1 MLNELKD
8 KIQQEA
14 LVKWLENEKKGVVI
28 LPTGVGKTILALHA
42 LYTMDK
48 NDLTHVFLAE
58 TTERKKDLLN
68 DIKLYNKLFNVDV
81 TNDYNL
87 KFYCYQTA
95 YRWKDKEFG
104 LVIGDE
110 CHDSLSPKYSQFY
123 FNNKYQAFIGLSA
136 TIDRKTKYEENG
148 QIFTK
153 GDILDK
159 IAPVVF
165 KYSINEA
172 QKDNVSRKLNIY
184 VINHQLEEVE
194 KTVKAGNLKKSFLQT
209 EKASYDY
216 WDKEH
221 KRSWFIEDQ
230 ELKALKIRITSHKRS
245 NLLFNLPS
253 KVNIIKQLINTIN
266 GKTIIFGNSLD
277 ALLKITSNVV
287 SSRNTD
293 DKNNYIRDQFDKN
306 LIQTIGSFKKLRQGA
321 NLKDLDNCILHS
333 YYSSE
338 VHAIQQWG
346 RLRQNGDKIGNVFI
360 ILTIGT
366 QEEVWF
372 QKMMENMNDFT
383 IINCNDINDC
393 LNKYKENEKIINNIN

>member
-95 YRWKDKEFG
+95 YKWKDKEFG

-184 VINHQLEEVE
+184 VINHQLEDVE

-277 ALLKITSNVV
+277 ALLKITPNVV

-346 RLRQNGDKIGNVFI
+346 RLRQNGDKVGNVFI
-360 ILTIGT
+360 ILTTGT

-383 IINCNDINDC
+383 IINCSDINDC
-393 LNKYKENEKIINNIN
+393 IKKYKENEKN

>member
-8 KIQQEA
+8 KIQKEA
-14 LVKWLENEKKGVVI
+14 LNKWLENEKKGVVI

-42 LYTMDK
+42 LYSMVKSDT
-48 NDLTHVFLAE
+48 THLFLAE

-104 LVIGDE
+104 LVIADE
-110 CHDSLSPKYSQFY
+110 CHDSLSPKYSEFY

-136 TIDRKTKYEENG
+136 TIDKKTKYEENG
-148 QIFTK
+148 NVYTK
-153 GDILDK
+153 GDILNK
-159 IAPVVF
+159 IAPIVF
-165 KYSINEA
+165 KYSINDA

-184 VINHQLEEVE
+184 IINHQLNEID
-194 KTVKAGNLKKSFLQT
+194 KTVKAGSLKKSFLQT

-221 KRSWFIEDQ
+221 KRSWFLEDQ
-230 ELKALKIRITSHKRS
+230 ELKSLKIRITSHKRS

-253 KVNIIKQLINTIN
+253 KIDVVKQLINTIN

-277 ALLKITSNVV
+277 ALLKITPNVV
-287 SSRNTD
+287 SSKNDEKKNDFIRYNFD
-293 DKNNYIRDQFDKN
+293 NDKINVIA
-306 LIQTIGSFKKLRQGA
+306 SFKKLKQGA
-321 NLKDLDNCILHS
+321 NLDKVDNCIIHS
-333 YYSSE
+333 YYGVE
-338 VHAIQQWG
+338 KDIIQRVG
-346 RLRQNGDKIGNVFI
+346 RLRQNGDKVGNVFI
-360 ILTIGT
+360 ILTTGT

-372 QKMMENMNDFT
+372 SKMMENMNDFT
-383 IINCNDINDC
+383 IINCDNIEDC
-393 LNKYKENEKIINNIN
+393 INKYKENE

>member
-1 MLNELKD
+1 MDKRNLIHEEAVGSWIDANKCGTLN
-8 KIQQEA
+8 IS
-14 LVKWLENEKKGVVI
+14 
-28 LPTGVGKTILALHA
+28 TGIGKTFCFLHC
-42 LYTMDK
+42 LHKMPK
-48 NDLTHVFLAE
+48 NKDVHLFLAE
-58 TTERKKDLLN
+58 VTDRKKDLWD
-68 DIKLYNKLFNVDV
+68 DIIKYDSIFN
-81 TNDYNL
+81 TKTLIDYNL
-87 KFYCYQTA
+87 KFKTYQSA
-95 YRWKDKEFG
+95 YKLEGYEFG
-104 LVIGDE
+104 LIGADE
-110 CHDSLSPKYSQFY
+110 IHNSLTPEYSKFY

-159 IAPVVF
+159 IASVVF

-184 VINHQLEEVE
+184 IINHQLEEVE
-194 KTVKAGNLKKSFLQT
+194 KTVKAGSLKKSFLQT

-277 ALLKITSNVV
+277 ALLKITPNVV
-287 SSRNTD
+287 SSRNSD

-321 NLKDLDNCILHS
+321 NLTELDNCILHS

-346 RLRQNGDKIGNVFI
+346 RLRQNGDKVGNVFI
-360 ILTIGT
+360 ILTKNT
-366 QEEVWF
+366 QEKIWAD
-372 QKMMENMNDFT
+372 KMLKNMTDFN
-383 IINCNDINDC
+383 IIYCNSLQECIE
-393 LNKYKENEKIINNIN
+393 KYKQNN

>member
-1 MLNELKD
+1 MLNELKN

-48 NDLTHVFLAE
+48 NDITHVFLAE

-184 VINHQLEEVE
+184 VINHQLEEVG
-194 KTVKAGNLKKSFLQT
+194 KTVKAGSLKKSFLQT

-277 ALLKITSNVV
+277 ALLKITPNVV
-287 SSRNTD
+287 SSRNTE

-306 LIQTIGSFKKLRQGA
+306 LIETIGSFKKLRQGA

-346 RLRQNGDKIGNVFI
+346 RLRQNGDKVGNVFI
-360 ILTIGT
+360 LLTKDT
-366 QEEVWF
+366 QEETWF
-372 QKMMENMNDFT
+372 QRMMENMNDFT
-383 IINCNDINDC
+383 IINCSDINDC
-393 LNKYKENEKIINNIN
+393 IKKYKENETN

>member
-1 MLNELKD
+1 
-8 KIQQEA
+8 
-14 LVKWLENEKKGVVI
+14 
-28 LPTGVGKTILALHA
+28 
-42 LYTMDK
+42 MDK

-68 DIKLYNKLFNVDV
+68 DIKLYDKLFNVDV

-95 YRWKDKEFG
+95 YKWKDKEFG

-184 VINHQLEEVE
+184 VINHQLEDVE
-194 KTVKAGNLKKSFLQT
+194 KTVKAGSLKKSFLQT

-277 ALLKITSNVV
+277 ALLKITPNVV
-287 SSRNTD
+287 SSRNTE

-346 RLRQNGDKIGNVFI
+346 RLRQNGDKVGNVFI
-360 ILTIGT
+360 ILTTGT
-366 QEEVWF
+366 QETTWF

-383 IINCNDINDC
+383 IINCSDINDC
-393 LNKYKENEKIINNIN
+393 IKKYKENETN

>member
-58 TTERKKDLLN
+58 TTERKKDLLS

-95 YRWKDKEFG
+95 YKWKDKEFG

-184 VINHQLEEVE
+184 VINHQLEDVE

-277 ALLKITSNVV
+277 ALLKITPNVV

-346 RLRQNGDKIGNVFI
+346 RLRQNGDKVGNVFI
-360 ILTIGT
+360 ILTTGT
-366 QEEVWF
+366 QEEIWF

-383 IINCNDINDC
+383 IINCSDINDC
-393 LNKYKENEKIINNIN
+393 IKKYKENEKN

>member
-1 MLNELKD
+1 MLNELKN

-58 TTERKKDLLN
+58 TTERKKDLLD

-95 YRWKDKEFG
+95 YKWKDKEFG

-184 VINHQLEEVE
+184 IINHQLEEVE

-287 SSRNTD
+287 SSRNTE

-321 NLKDLDNCILHS
+321 NLTELDNCILHS

-346 RLRQNGDKIGNVFI
+346 RLRQNGDKVGNVFI
-360 ILTIGT
+360 LLTKDT
-366 QEEVWF
+366 QETTWF

-393 LNKYKENEKIINNIN
+393 IKKYKENE

>member
-14 LVKWLENEKKGVVI
+14 LVKWLENDKKGTAE
-28 LPTGVGKTILALHA
+28 LATGVGKTILALHA

-48 NDLTHVFLAE
+48 NNLTHVFLAE
-58 TTERKKDLLN
+58 TTERKKDLLK
-68 DIKLYNKLFNVDV
+68 DIKKYNQIFNRDV

-87 KFYCYQTA
+87 KFYCYQTV
-95 YRWKDKEFG
+95 YKWKDKKLG
-104 LVIGDE
+104 LVIADE
-110 CHDSLSPKYSQFY
+110 IHDSLSPKYSEFY
-123 FNNKYQAFIGLSA
+123 FNNNYEALLGLSA
-136 TIDRKTKYEENG
+136 TVDRKTKYEENG

-153 GDILDK
+153 GELLDK
-159 IAPVVF
+159 IAPVIF
-165 KYSINEA
+165 KYTINDSQLA
-172 QKDNVSRKLNIY
+172 GVSRKLNIY

-194 KTVKAGNLKKSFLQT
+194 KTVKAGSLKKSFLQT

-230 ELKALKIRITSHKRS
+230 EIKALKIRITSHKRS

-277 ALLKITSNVV
+277 ALLKITPNVV
-287 SSRNTD
+287 SSKNDEKKNDFIRYNFD
-293 DKNNYIRDQFDKN
+293 NDKID
-306 LIQTIGSFKKLRQGA
+306 IIASFKKLKQGA
-321 NLKDLDNCILHS
+321 NLDKIDNCIIHS
-333 YYSSE
+333 YYGVE
-338 VHAIQQWG
+338 KDIIQRVG

-360 ILTIGT
+360 ILTTGT

-383 IINCNDINDC
+383 IINCNNINDC
-393 LNKYKENEKIINNIN
+393 IKKYKENE

>member
-8 KIQQEA
+8 RIQKEA
-14 LVKWLENEKKGVVI
+14 LKAWINNGKKGTAE
-28 LPTGVGKTILALHA
+28 LATGVGKTILALHA

-58 TTERKKDLLN
+58 TTERKKDLLK
-68 DIKLYNKLFNVDV
+68 DIKKYNQIFNRDV

-87 KFYCYQTA
+87 KFYCYQTV
-95 YRWKDKEFG
+95 YKWKDKKLG
-104 LVIGDE
+104 LVIADE
-110 CHDSLSPKYSQFY
+110 IHDSLSPKYSEFY
-123 FNNKYQAFIGLSA
+123 FNNNYEALLGLSA
-136 TIDRKTKYEENG
+136 TVDRKTKYEENG

-153 GDILDK
+153 GELLDK

-165 KYSINEA
+165 KYTINDSQLA
-172 QKDNVSRKLNIY
+172 GVSRKLNIY

-194 KTVKAGNLKKSFLQT
+194 KTVKAGSLKKSFLQT

-277 ALLKITSNVV
+277 ALLKITPNVV
-287 SSRNTD
+287 SSRNTE

-321 NLKDLDNCILHS
+321 NLTELDNCILHS

-360 ILTIGT
+360 ILTTGT

-383 IINCNDINDC
+383 IINCDNINDC
-393 LNKYKENEKIINNIN
+393 IKKYKINETN

>member
-1 MLNELKD
+1 MLNELKN

-87 KFYCYQTA
+87 KFYCYQTV
-95 YRWKDKEFG
+95 YKWKDKEFG

-110 CHDSLSPKYSQFY
+110 CHDSFSPKYSQFY

-159 IAPVVF
+159 IASIVF

-194 KTVKAGNLKKSFLQT
+194 KTVKAG
-209 EKASYDY
+209 
-216 WDKEH
+216 
-221 KRSWFIEDQ
+221 
-230 ELKALKIRITSHKRS
+230 
-245 NLLFNLPS
+245 
-253 KVNIIKQLINTIN
+253 
-266 GKTIIFGNSLD
+266 SL
-277 ALLKITSNVV
+277 
-287 SSRNTD
+287 
-293 DKNNYIRDQFDKN
+293 
-306 LIQTIGSFKKLRQGA
+306 
-321 NLKDLDNCILHS
+321 
-333 YYSSE
+333 
-338 VHAIQQWG
+338 
-346 RLRQNGDKIGNVFI
+346 
-360 ILTIGT
+360 
-366 QEEVWF
+366 
-372 QKMMENMNDFT
+372 
-383 IINCNDINDC
+383 
-393 LNKYKENEKIINNIN
+393 

>member
-1 MLNELKD
+1 MLNELKHN
-8 KIQQEA
+8 IQQEA
-14 LVKWLENEKKGVVI
+14 LKAWIENDKRGTAEI
-28 LPTGVGKTILALHA
+28 STGVGKTILALHA

-58 TTERKKDLLN
+58 TTERKKDLLK
-68 DIKLYNKLFNVDV
+68 DIKKYNQIFNRDV

-87 KFYCYQTA
+87 KFYCYQTV
-95 YRWKDKEFG
+95 YKWKDKKLG
-104 LVIGDE
+104 LVIADE
-110 CHDSLSPKYSQFY
+110 IHDSLSPKYSEFY
-123 FNNKYQAFIGLSA
+123 FNNNYEALLGLSA
-136 TIDRKTKYEENG
+136 TVDRKTKYEENG

-153 GDILDK
+153 GELLDK

-165 KYSINEA
+165 KYTINDSQLA
-172 QKDNVSRKLNIY
+172 GVSRKLNIY

-194 KTVKAGNLKKSFLQT
+194 KTVKAGSLKKSFLQT

-277 ALLKITSNVV
+277 ALLKITPNVV
-287 SSRNTD
+287 SSKNDEKKNDFIRYNFD
-293 DKNNYIRDQFDKN
+293 NDKID
-306 LIQTIGSFKKLRQGA
+306 IIASFKKLKQGA
-321 NLKDLDNCILHS
+321 NLDKIDKCIIHS
-333 YYSSE
+333 YYGVE
-338 VHAIQQWG
+338 KDIIQRVG
-346 RLRQNGDKIGNVFI
+346 RLRQNGDKVGNVFI
-360 ILTIGT
+360 ILTTGT

-383 IINCNDINDC
+383 IINCNNINDC
-393 LNKYKENEKIINNIN
+393 LNKYKENG

>member
-14 LVKWLENEKKGVVI
+14 LVKWLENDKKGTAE
-28 LPTGVGKTILALHA
+28 LATGVGKTILALHA

-58 TTERKKDLLN
+58 TTERKKDLLK
-68 DIKLYNKLFNVDV
+68 DIKKYNQIFNRDV

-87 KFYCYQTA
+87 KFYCYQTV
-95 YRWKDKEFG
+95 YKWKDKKLG
-104 LVIGDE
+104 LVIADE
-110 CHDSLSPKYSQFY
+110 IHDSLSPKYSEFY
-123 FNNKYQAFIGLSA
+123 FNNNYEALLGLSA
-136 TIDRKTKYEENG
+136 TVDRKTKYEENG

-153 GDILDK
+153 GELLDK

-165 KYSINEA
+165 KYTINDSQLA
-172 QKDNVSRKLNIY
+172 GVSRKLNIY

-194 KTVKAGNLKKSFLQT
+194 KTVKAGSLKKSFLQT

-277 ALLKITSNVV
+277 ALLKITPNVV
-287 SSRNTD
+287 SSKNDEKKNDFIRYNFD
-293 DKNNYIRDQFDKN
+293 NDKID
-306 LIQTIGSFKKLRQGA
+306 IIASFKKLKQGA
-321 NLKDLDNCILHS
+321 NLDKIDNCIIHS
-333 YYSSE
+333 YYGVE
-338 VHAIQQWG
+338 KDIIQRVG
-346 RLRQNGDKIGNVFI
+346 RLRQNGDKVGNVFI
-360 ILTIGT
+360 ILTTGT

-383 IINCNDINDC
+383 IINCSDINDC
-393 LNKYKENEKIINNIN
+393 IKKYKENE

>member
-8 KIQQEA
+8 KIQKEA
-14 LVKWLENEKKGVVI
+14 LNKWLENEKQGVII

-194 KTVKAGNLKKSFLQT
+194 KTVKAGSLKKSFLQT

-221 KRSWFIEDQ
+221 KRSWFLEDQ

-277 ALLKITSNVV
+277 ALLKITPNVV
-287 SSRNTD
+287 SSKNDEKKNDFIRYNFD
-293 DKNNYIRDQFDKN
+293 NDKID
-306 LIQTIGSFKKLRQGA
+306 IIASFKKLKQGA
-321 NLKDLDNCILHS
+321 NLDKIDNCIIHS
-333 YYSSE
+333 YYGVE
-338 VHAIQQWG
+338 KDIIQRVG
-346 RLRQNGDKIGNVFI
+346 RLRQNGDKVGNVFI
-360 ILTIGT
+360 ILTTGT

-383 IINCNDINDC
+383 IINCNSINDC
-393 LNKYKENEKIINNIN
+393 INKYKINEKN

>member
-14 LVKWLENEKKGVVI
+14 LVKWLENDKKGTAE
-28 LPTGVGKTILALHA
+28 LATGVGKTILALHA

-58 TTERKKDLLN
+58 TTERKKDLLK
-68 DIKLYNKLFNVDV
+68 DIKKYNQIFNRDV

-87 KFYCYQTA
+87 KFYCYQTV
-95 YRWKDKEFG
+95 YRWKDKKLG
-104 LVIGDE
+104 LVIADE
-110 CHDSLSPKYSQFY
+110 IHDSLSPKYSEFY
-123 FNNKYQAFIGLSA
+123 FNNDYKALLGLSA
-136 TIDRKTKYEENG
+136 TVDRKTKYEENG

-153 GDILDK
+153 GELLDK

-165 KYSINEA
+165 KYTINDSQLA
-172 QKDNVSRKLNIY
+172 GVSRKLNIY

-194 KTVKAGNLKKSFLQT
+194 KTVKAGSLKKSFLQT

-277 ALLKITSNVV
+277 ALLKITPNVV
-287 SSRNTD
+287 SSKNDEKKNDFIRYNFD
-293 DKNNYIRDQFDKN
+293 NDKID
-306 LIQTIGSFKKLRQGA
+306 IIASFKKLKQGA
-321 NLKDLDNCILHS
+321 NLDKIDNCIIHS
-333 YYSSE
+333 YYGVE
-338 VHAIQQWG
+338 KDIIQRVG
-346 RLRQNGDKIGNVFI
+346 RLRQNGDKVGNVFI
-360 ILTIGT
+360 LLTKDT
-366 QEEVWF
+366 QETTWF

-393 LNKYKENEKIINNIN
+393 IKKYKENE

>member
-14 LVKWLENEKKGVVI
+14 LVKWLENDKKGTAE
-28 LPTGVGKTILALHA
+28 LATGVGKTILALHA

-48 NDLTHVFLAE
+48 SDLTHVFLAE
-58 TTERKKDLLN
+58 TTERKKDLLK
-68 DIKLYNKLFNVDV
+68 DIKKYNQIFNRDV

-87 KFYCYQTA
+87 KFYCYQTV
-95 YRWKDKEFG
+95 YKWKDKKLG
-104 LVIGDE
+104 LVIADE
-110 CHDSLSPKYSQFY
+110 IHDSLSPKYSEFY
-123 FNNKYQAFIGLSA
+123 FNNNYEALLGLSA
-136 TIDRKTKYEENG
+136 TVDRKTKYEENN

-153 GDILDK
+153 GELLDK

-165 KYSINEA
+165 KYTINDSQLA
-172 QKDNVSRKLNIY
+172 GVSRKLNIY

-194 KTVKAGNLKKSFLQT
+194 KTVKAGSLKKSFLQT

-221 KRSWFIEDQ
+221 KRSWFLEDQ
-230 ELKALKIRITSHKRS
+230 ELKTLKIRITSHKRS

-277 ALLKITSNVV
+277 ALLKITPNVV
-287 SSRNTD
+287 SSKNDEKKNDFIRYNFD
-293 DKNNYIRDQFDKN
+293 NDKID
-306 LIQTIGSFKKLRQGA
+306 IIASFKKLKQGA
-321 NLKDLDNCILHS
+321 NLDKIDNCIIHS
-333 YYSSE
+333 YYGVE
-338 VHAIQQWG
+338 KDIIQRVG
-346 RLRQNGDKIGNVFI
+346 RLRQNGDKVGNVFI
-360 ILTIGT
+360 ILTTGT

-383 IINCNDINDC
+383 IINCDNIKDC
-393 LNKYKENEKIINNIN
+393 IKKYKINEKN

>member
-14 LVKWLENEKKGVVI
+14 LVKWLENDKKGTAE
-28 LPTGVGKTILALHA
+28 LATGVGKTILALHA

-48 NDLTHVFLAE
+48 SDLTHVFLAE
-58 TTERKKDLLN
+58 TTERKKDLLK
-68 DIKLYNKLFNVDV
+68 DIKKYNQIFDRDV

-87 KFYCYQTA
+87 KFYCYQTV
-95 YRWKDKEFG
+95 YKWKDKKLG
-104 LVIGDE
+104 LVIADE
-110 CHDSLSPKYSQFY
+110 IHDSLSPKYSEFY
-123 FNNKYQAFIGLSA
+123 FNNNYEALLGLSA
-136 TIDRKTKYEENG
+136 TVDRKTKYEENG

-153 GDILDK
+153 GELLDK
-159 IAPVVF
+159 IAPVIF
-165 KYSINEA
+165 KYTINDSQLA
-172 QKDNVSRKLNIY
+172 GVSRKLNIY

-194 KTVKAGNLKKSFLQT
+194 KTVKAGSLKKSFLQT

-277 ALLKITSNVV
+277 ALLKITPNVV
-287 SSRNTD
+287 SSKNDEKKNDFIRYNFD
-293 DKNNYIRDQFDKN
+293 NDKID
-306 LIQTIGSFKKLRQGA
+306 IIASFKKLKQGA
-321 NLKDLDNCILHS
+321 NLDKIDNCIIHS
-333 YYSSE
+333 YYGVE
-338 VHAIQQWG
+338 KDIIQRVG
-346 RLRQNGDKIGNVFI
+346 RLRQNGDKVGNVFI
-360 ILTIGT
+360 ILTTGT

-383 IINCNDINDC
+383 IINCNSINDC
-393 LNKYKENEKIINNIN
+393 INKYKINETN

>member
-1 MLNELKD
+1 MLNELKN

-14 LVKWLENEKKGVVI
+14 LVKWLENDKKGTVE
-28 LPTGVGKTILALHA
+28 LATGVGKTILALHA

-58 TTERKKDLLN
+58 TTERKKDLLK
-68 DIKLYNKLFNVDV
+68 DIKKYNQIFNRDV

-87 KFYCYQTA
+87 KFYCYQTV
-95 YRWKDKEFG
+95 YKWKDKKLG
-104 LVIGDE
+104 LVIADE
-110 CHDSLSPKYSQFY
+110 IHDSLSPKYSEFY
-123 FNNKYQAFIGLSA
+123 FNNNYEALLGLSA
-136 TIDRKTKYEENG
+136 TVDRKTKYEENG

-153 GDILDK
+153 GELLDK

-165 KYSINEA
+165 KYTINDSQLA
-172 QKDNVSRKLNIY
+172 GVSRKLNIY

-194 KTVKAGNLKKSFLQT
+194 KTVKAGSLKKSFLQT

-277 ALLKITSNVV
+277 ALLKITPNVV
-287 SSRNTD
+287 SSKNDEKKNDFIRYNFD
-293 DKNNYIRDQFDKN
+293 NDKID
-306 LIQTIGSFKKLRQGA
+306 IIASFKKLKQGA
-321 NLKDLDNCILHS
+321 NLDKIDNCIIHS
-333 YYSSE
+333 YYGVE
-338 VHAIQQWG
+338 KDIIQRVG
-346 RLRQNGDKIGNVFI
+346 RLRQNGDKVGNVFI
-360 ILTIGT
+360 ILTTGT

-393 LNKYKENEKIINNIN
+393 LNKYKENE